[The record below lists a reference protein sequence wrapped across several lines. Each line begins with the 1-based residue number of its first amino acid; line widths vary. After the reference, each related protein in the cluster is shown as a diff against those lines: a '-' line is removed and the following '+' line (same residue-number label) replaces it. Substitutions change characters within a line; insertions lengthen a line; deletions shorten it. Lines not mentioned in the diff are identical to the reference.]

1 MARKPR
7 FPSRFPVGTHYI
19 LEGEPGDGGKLRII
33 SRYLLMPNGVRYDLT
48 ERAEGARTRRSRSQ
62 TPRAPTP
69 LRGRGASRRL
79 TSAKV
84 SKKRAVG

>member
-33 SRYLLMPNGVRYDLT
+33 SRYLVMPSGVRYDLV
-48 ERAEGARTRRSRSQ
+48 ERAEGARTRRSCSQ
-62 TPRAPTP
+62 TPRAHTP
-69 LRGRGASRRL
+69 LRGHGASRRV
-79 TSAKV
+79 TSAKA
-84 SKKRAVG
+84 SEKRGVG